1 MKKLSLCLMSGILM
15 IQSNLAFA
23 QMIDPNDTIIN
34 LTTINTALDG
44 IKDIKI

>member
-1 MKKLSLCLMSGILM
+1 MMSAILLLP
-15 IQSNLAFA
+15 SHLAFA